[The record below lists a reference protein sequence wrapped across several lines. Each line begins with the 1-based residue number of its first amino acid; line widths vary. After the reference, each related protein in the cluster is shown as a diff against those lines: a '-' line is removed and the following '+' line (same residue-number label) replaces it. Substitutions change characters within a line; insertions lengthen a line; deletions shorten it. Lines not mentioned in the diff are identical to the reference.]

1 MPRAQA
7 QAQKILERISVVRQS
22 IDVLDSRLRQF
33 QQVCDS
39 HSLASLIH
47 SMLRL

>member
-1 MPRAQA
+1 MPRALA

-22 IDVLDSRLRQF
+22 IDVLDTRLHQS

-47 SMLRL
+47 STLRL